1 MEELGKMIEFIF
13 DEASVFI
20 KDSQPKKYDN
30 FSHADFIGDCVIDCS
45 EYCVLPGFVDVHVHY
60 RQPGFYFLPRKG

>member
-1 MEELGKMIEFIF
+1 MLKFIF
-13 DEASVFI
+13 NEASDFI
-20 KDSQPKKYDN
+20 NDSLLQKHEN
-30 FSHADFIGDCVIDCS
+30 FQSAGIIGDCVIDCS